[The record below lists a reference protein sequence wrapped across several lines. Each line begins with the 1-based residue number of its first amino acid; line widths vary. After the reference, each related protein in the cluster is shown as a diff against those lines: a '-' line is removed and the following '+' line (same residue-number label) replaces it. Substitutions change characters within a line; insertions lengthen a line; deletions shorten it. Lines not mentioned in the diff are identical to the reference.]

1 LGGDA
6 LQRAARTE
14 RHVKNF
20 IRSIVFAVSML
31 IPALAA
37 AQTPVYGPAV
47 DFQDTLSKA
56 TLSVYQGKQICEFS
70 SVDTIFGPMK
80 IWGCS
85 FKRRFTCTATVI
97 LKEGPN
103 EYVGLS
109 AGHCIDWE
117 HENDYLVGSSIA
129 PDAALHSIKIVKSEN
144 DARYDF
150 VIFRFH
156 SLKELP
162 VVHVETIE
170 TVPALGTK
178 VMNVNFALGVGK
190 HYSYGHVSSEPLDD
204 EAFGMKQRFM
214 TSLEIAPGASGSAVV
229 DVETHKIIGLA
240 EFEFNRGNLGAGVI
254 PTGKRFID
262 FMDDDSAGLK
272 PQPEPKPTTAPDV
285 KSKIIKWFLIAL
297 PI

>member
-1 LGGDA
+1 
-6 LQRAARTE
+6 
-14 RHVKNF
+14 VKNF

-47 DFQDTLSKA
+47 DFQQTLSQA

-97 LKEGPN
+97 AQESPYD
-103 EYVGLS
+103 YVGLS
-109 AGHCIDWE
+109 AGHCIQWE
-117 HENDYLVGSSIA
+117 NEKEYLVGSSIA
-129 PDAALHSIKIVKSEN
+129 PDAVLHSIQIVKSEN

-156 SLKELP
+156 SLRELP
-162 VVHVETIE
+162 VIHVEGRG
-170 TVPALGTK
+170 TVPALGTT
-178 VMNVNFALGVGK
+178 VMNVNFALGIGK

-204 EAFGMKQRFM
+204 EAMGMKQRFM
-214 TSLEIAPGASGSAVV
+214 TTLEIAPGASGSAVV
-229 DVETHKIIGLA
+229 DAETHKIIGLA

-262 FMDDDSAGLK
+262 FMDDDTAGLK
-272 PQPEPKPTTAPDV
+272 PQPEPKPTTAPEV
-285 KSKIIKWFLIAL
+285 KSKILKWFFIAL